1 MIQLGVI
8 INDTPDILYSV
19 KKGSPL
25 VIGVGIGEHFIAS
38 DMVALAS
45 MTSRYLYMEEG
56 DTFAMPTFFY
66 SLWYLAAL
74 FGFMLIDV
82 FFQL

>member
-1 MIQLGVI
+1 ML
-8 INDTPDILYSV
+8 
-19 KKGSPL
+19 
-25 VIGVGIGEHFIAS
+25 IGISKSLNCVAS
-38 DMVALAS
+38 DSLALPNNVNEVI
-45 MTSRYLYMEEG
+45 YMEEG